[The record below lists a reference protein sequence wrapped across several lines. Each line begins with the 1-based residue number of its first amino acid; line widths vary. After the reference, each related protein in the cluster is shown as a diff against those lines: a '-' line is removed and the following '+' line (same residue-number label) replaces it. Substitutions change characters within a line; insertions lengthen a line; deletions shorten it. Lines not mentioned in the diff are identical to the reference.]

1 MAIPSYLQQRKAPGR
16 IRLPGWETLNCLALA
31 RECGWDRRKVCD
43 ILTARRDA
51 KLFALARLSH
61 YLRIEIPELIDRIAR
76 AQRIDREWRALRLE
90 RDRRRLAELDER
102 LAKKGKPADEPDLP
116 IDAT

>member
-1 MAIPSYLQQRKAPGR
+1 M
-16 IRLPGWETLNCLALA
+16 
-31 RECGWDRRKVCD
+31 
-43 ILTARRDA
+43 
-51 KLFALARLSH
+51 
-61 YLRIEIPELIDRIAR
+61 EIPELIDRIAR